1 MASVSVLEEGSC
13 ALKSGNI
20 EIVKS
25 LYERVSNE
33 IKSVK
38 HLEEGDHLRLLK
50 NKGGLSRC
58 FEVGWC
64 ILFP

>member
-1 MASVSVLEEGSC
+1 MASVSVLEEGS
-13 ALKSGNI
+13 LKSGNI

-33 IKSVK
+33 IKTVK

-50 NKGGLSRC
+50 NKKGGL
-58 FEVGWC
+58 
-64 ILFP
+64 